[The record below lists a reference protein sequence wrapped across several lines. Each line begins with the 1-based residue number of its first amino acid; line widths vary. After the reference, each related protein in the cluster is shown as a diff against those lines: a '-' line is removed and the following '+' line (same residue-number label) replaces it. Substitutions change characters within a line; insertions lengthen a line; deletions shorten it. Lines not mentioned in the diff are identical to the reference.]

1 MHMNGDVLHHIERLD
16 LKLLKQP
23 EFKQATTVEK
33 SRLRDV
39 ALRKFSAHALC
50 SRSSTNA
57 AVYTGAASSDA
68 CNQVKP
74 LKAHAQGLV
83 LHMAGWLWQVQY
95 HRVVRGKNKNNG
107 MQRLVLRSMRSS
119 AKLLPRRWTGQE
131 LDFVDT
137 ANSQLSHVSSLT
149 S

>member
-1 MHMNGDVLHHIERLD
+1 MHMNGDVLHHIGRLD

-68 CNQVKP
+68 CKQKRNCERVDDSTNTVPSPRSDACSVPNHRLSFAGEFKLSP
-74 LKAHAQGLV
+74 ELSNRIDSSIEQGTRIQTPP
-83 LHMAGWLWQVQY
+83 A
-95 HRVVRGKNKNNG
+95 
-107 MQRLVLRSMRSS
+107 
-119 AKLLPRRWTGQE
+119 
-131 LDFVDT
+131 
-137 ANSQLSHVSSLT
+137 
-149 S
+149 